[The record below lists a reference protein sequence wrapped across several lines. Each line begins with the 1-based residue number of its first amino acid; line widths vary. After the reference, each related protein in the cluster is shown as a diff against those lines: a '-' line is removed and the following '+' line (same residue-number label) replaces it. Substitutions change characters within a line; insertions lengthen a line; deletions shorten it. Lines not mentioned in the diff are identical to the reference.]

1 MGKTT
6 TKRILE
12 ILHRNGGSLTRE
24 KFSQAVMVEIGV
36 DPRTIKRINSLLR
49 DMEEMKLIRLYKNKI
64 SITKDGLHHVQG

>member
-12 ILHRNGGSLTRE
+12 ILHRGGGSLTRE
-24 KFSQAVMVEIGV
+24 EFSRAVMVEIGV
-36 DPRTIKRINSLLR
+36 DPRTIKRLNSLLR